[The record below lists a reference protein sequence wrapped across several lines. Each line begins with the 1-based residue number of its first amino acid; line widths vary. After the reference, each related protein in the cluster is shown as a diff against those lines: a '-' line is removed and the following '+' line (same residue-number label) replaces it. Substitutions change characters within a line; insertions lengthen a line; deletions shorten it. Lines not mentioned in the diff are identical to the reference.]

1 MHIRT
6 LALMYGLFS
15 ASGIAMA
22 QIYAGTTDEGTTIL
36 SDFVS
41 HDARRLIIAASE
53 GMKDKPNASN
63 RKTSKR
69 VVIPAALRPIIE
81 EAAKQSR
88 LDPNLLHAVI
98 TVESGYNVRA
108 VSPKGASG
116 LMQLK
121 PATARRFGAKDIFDP
136 RENIQAG
143 ARYLGWLLNFFQ
155 GDIELALAGYNAG
168 EQAVVRAGYRIPDFG
183 ETRTFVPTV
192 LMHYTSAVND

>member
-1 MHIRT
+1 
-6 LALMYGLFS
+6 
-15 ASGIAMA
+15 
-22 QIYAGTTDEGTTIL
+22 
-36 SDFVS
+36 
-41 HDARRLIIAASE
+41 
-53 GMKDKPNASN
+53 
-63 RKTSKR
+63 
-69 VVIPAALRPIIE
+69 
-81 EAAKQSR
+81 
-88 LDPNLLHAVI
+88 
-98 TVESGYNVRA
+98 
-108 VSPKGASG
+108 
-116 LMQLK
+116 MQLK